1 MSHLGE
7 DQVAGVLRQWIG
19 TTTPK
24 LLGEGMEGAVY
35 EVDDARVAKVW
46 FAGSVESSRRAA
58 AFYEALATK
67 PLTFRV
73 PRITQVESVGG
84 RVVTVERRLTGTP
97 LAAGLA
103 AGAVS
108 REDAYTVVVDIVA
121 ALAAGGGLP
130 AARELAVLGE
140 DSPLFNAGEGFAVAL
155 ARLAERR
162 AERFRAVLSSAV
174 VDFHRKAAALTSRL
188 VEVDSGRRAVLHGD
202 LIPGNILIDASG
214 RPSAVLD
221 WGFLTTEG
229 DPTFDAAV
237 TAAIFDMYGPEA
249 EQVERHLLDRFE
261 ARLGCDRTAL
271 LVYRAAYSLITANAY
286 DPTGQDGHFAWCAA
300 ALNRRDVT
308 KALLG

>member
-1 MSHLGE
+1 MSHLPE
-7 DQVAGVLRQWIG
+7 EQVAGVLRQWIG

-35 EVDDARVAKVW
+35 EVDDSRVAKIW
-46 FAGSVESSRRAA
+46 FAGAVESSRRAA
-58 AFYEALATK
+58 AFYDAMAAK
-67 PLTFRV
+67 PLAFQV

-84 RVVTVERRLTGTP
+84 RVVTIERRLTGTTLAAA
-97 LAAGLA
+97 LAAGT
-103 AGAVS
+103 VS
-108 REDAYTVVVDIVA
+108 REDAYTIVVDIMA

-140 DSPLFNAGEGFAVAL
+140 DSPLFSVGEGFAVAL

-162 AERFRAVLSSAV
+162 VERFRPVLSGAV
-174 VDFHRKAAALTSRL
+174 VDFDRKAAALPSRL

-202 LIPGNILIDASG
+202 LIPGNILVDASG

-229 DPTFDAAV
+229 DPAFDAAV
-237 TAAIFDMYGPEA
+237 TAAIFDMYGSEA
-249 EQVERHLLDRFE
+249 LQVERDLLDRME
-261 ARLGCDRTAL
+261 ARLGYDRAAL
-271 LVYRAAYSLITANAY
+271 LVHRAAYSLITANAY
-286 DPTGQDGHFAWCAA
+286 DPTGQDGHFAWCVA
-300 ALNRRDVT
+300 ALNRTDVT

>member
-1 MSHLGE
+1 MSYLAE
-7 DQVAGVLRQWIG
+7 DQAAGVLRQWIG
-19 TTTPK
+19 TAAPK

-35 EVDDARVAKVW
+35 EVDDSRVAKIW

-58 AFYEALATK
+58 AFYDALAAK
-67 PLTFRV
+67 PLTFQV

-84 RVVTVERRLTGTP
+84 RVVTIERRLTGTT
-97 LAAGLA
+97 LAAALA

-108 REDAYTVVVDIVA
+108 REDAYAIVVDIVA
-121 ALAAGGGLP
+121 ALATGGGLQ
-130 AARELAVLGE
+130 AAREMTVLGE
-140 DSPLFNAGEGFAVAL
+140 DSPLFSAGEGFAVAL

-162 AERFRAVLSSAV
+162 GARFRQVLSGAV
-174 VDFHRKAAALTSRL
+174 VDFERKAAALSSRL

-202 LIPGNILIDASG
+202 LVPGNILVEASG

-229 DPTFDAAV
+229 DPAFDAAV

-249 EQVERHLLDRFE
+249 AHVERDLLDRFE
-261 ARLGCDRTAL
+261 ARLRADRAAL

-286 DPTGQDGHFAWCAA
+286 DPTGQDGHFAWCVA
-300 ALNRRDVT
+300 ALNRSDVT
-308 KALLG
+308 EALLG

>member
-1 MSHLGE
+1 MSHLAE
-7 DQVAGVLRQWIG
+7 EQVAGVLRQWIG
-19 TTTPK
+19 TDTPK

-35 EVDDARVAKVW
+35 EVDDSRVAKIW

-58 AFYEALATK
+58 AFYDALAAK
-67 PLTFRV
+67 PLAFQV

-84 RVVTVERRLTGTP
+84 RVVTIERRLTGTT
-97 LAAGLA
+97 LAAALA

-108 REDAYTVVVDIVA
+108 REDAYTIVVDIVA
-121 ALAAGGGLP
+121 TLAAGGGLP

-140 DSPLFNAGEGFAVAL
+140 VSPLFSAREDFPVAL

-162 AERFRAVLSSAV
+162 VERFRPVLSGAV
-174 VDFHRKAAALTSRL
+174 ADFDRKAAALTGRL
-188 VEVDSGRRAVLHGD
+188 VEVDCGQRAVLHGD
-202 LIPGNILIDASG
+202 LTPGNILVDVSG

-229 DPTFDAAV
+229 DPAFDAAV

-249 EQVERHLLDRFE
+249 AQAERDLLDRIE
-261 ARLGCDRTAL
+261 ARLGYDRVAL

-286 DPTGQDGHFAWCAA
+286 DPTGQDGHFAWCVA
-300 ALNRRDVT
+300 ALNRADVT
-308 KALLG
+308 RALLG